1 MYNPADTIC
10 APATAVGSGA
20 VSMIR
25 VSGADSLCAVDRV
38 VRFDKGS
45 ASDSRGYT
53 LKHGNVPG
61 IDEVVVGIYRAPHSY
76 TGEDSAEI
84 CCHASPFIASRI
96 LGLLCEAGC
105 RLAEPGEFT
114 RRAFTNGKMD
124 LAQAE
129 AVADLI
135 ASGSEAQHRV
145 ALNQLRGG
153 YSAELAEIRS
163 ELLELTSLIELEL
176 DFSEEEVEFA
186 DRNRLASLLDDV
198 IGRCTTLADSFKAG
212 NAIRNGVPVAIVG
225 APNSGKSTLLNALL
239 RDDRALVSDI
249 PGTTRDT
256 IEETCV
262 VGGVLL
268 RFIDTA
274 GIRETRDE
282 VERMGIDRALSKAA
296 QAEIVLGVVDAAA
309 SPGVDVDDDRT
320 GKETGTVVATKTETE
335 TGMRMRM
342 GIAPG
347 SVPPHDGF
355 RFMSASVGEKC
366 HAPLASEVSAL
377 TDCAGDTPILPDS
390 IASQIEKIAST
401 VDLSRQKLV
410 LLLNKCDKAESA
422 AAGAEGPVSPRSGQA
437 PSCGRPLL
445 SGQDPLAP
453 QQVALDSPADR
464 RVLSCGQTLPNG
476 QVPLDP
482 LHTGPDSS
490 PGGGAFSYGQTLP
503 GGEGPSSLRQTEPDS
518 PPSGRTLSPG
528 QTLSSGEVPS
538 SLQQAASDFLPG
550 SRLSHGQTPSSRQV
564 PSNPQYAVSA
574 SGSEGRSM
582 ELEAFLRGRFPAVA
596 FFDEISSGGISDRGV
611 PGEGQRDSN
620 DVISVDNKNVSCANI
635 NVSSTDYQKNN
646 PIVLSI
652 SAKYGIGL
660 EDLRKVLVSLVGDV
674 PADGVLVTNARHAAA
689 LRDAAASLRAVRSGL
704 DALPGDLLAEDLRA
718 ALASLG
724 SITGEICPEEV
735 LGAIF
740 SRFCIGK

>member
-1 MYNPADTIC
+1 
-10 APATAVGSGA
+10 
-20 VSMIR
+20 MIR

-45 ASDSRGYT
+45 AADSRGYT
-53 LKHGNVPG
+53 LKHGDIPG
-61 IDEVVVGIYRAPHSY
+61 VDEVVVGIYRAPHSY

-105 RLAEPGEFT
+105 RMAGPGEFT

-186 DRNRLASLLDDV
+186 DRDRLASLLDEV

-309 SPGVDVDDDRT
+309 
-320 GKETGTVVATKTETE
+320 
-335 TGMRMRM
+335 
-342 GIAPG
+342 
-347 SVPPHDGF
+347 
-355 RFMSASVGEKC
+355 
-366 HAPLASEVSAL
+366 PLAPEVSAL
-377 TDCAGDTPILPDS
+377 TDCAGDTPHKPDG
-390 IASQIEKIAST
+390 IAAQIGKIASA

-410 LLLNKCDKAESA
+410 LLLNKCDKTESA
-422 AAGAEGPVSPRSGQA
+422 AAGSVGK
-437 PSCGRPLL
+437 
-445 SGQDPLAP
+445 
-453 QQVALDSPADR
+453 
-464 RVLSCGQTLPNG
+464 
-476 QVPLDP
+476 
-482 LHTGPDSS
+482 
-490 PGGGAFSYGQTLP
+490 
-503 GGEGPSSLRQTEPDS
+503 
-518 PPSGRTLSPG
+518 
-528 QTLSSGEVPS
+528 
-538 SLQQAASDFLPG
+538 
-550 SRLSHGQTPSSRQV
+550 
-564 PSNPQYAVSA
+564 
-574 SGSEGRSM
+574 SM
-582 ELEAFLRGRFPAVA
+582 ELEAFLRERFPAVA
-596 FFDEISSGGISDRGV
+596 FFDEISSGGISDSGV
-611 PGEGQRDSN
+611 SGEAIFDDKLSDGGILGGRTSEDVVSVGKFFVLRDSN
-620 DVISVDNKNVSCANI
+620 DVISVDNKNVSCTNI
-635 NVSSTDYQKNN
+635 NVLSTDYQKNN
-646 PIVLSI
+646 PIMQSI

-735 LGAIF
+735 LGSIF